1 MINAAPILKQA
12 GETEKLSV
20 AQRELVMILYGLTV
34 SQKGTQVEYWR

>member
-20 AQRELVMILYGLTV
+20 ALRAGDDPVRFN
-34 SQKGTQVEYWR
+34 SKPKGTQVEYWR